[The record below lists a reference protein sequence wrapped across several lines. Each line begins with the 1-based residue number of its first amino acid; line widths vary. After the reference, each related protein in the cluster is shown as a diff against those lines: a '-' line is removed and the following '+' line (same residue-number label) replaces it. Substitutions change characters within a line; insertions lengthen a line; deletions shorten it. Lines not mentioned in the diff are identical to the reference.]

1 MTAPPRYDM
10 PGSKYNVVALTCRLI
25 QTGIVFA
32 ACLSSVTLAQ
42 VSPAV
47 LPPGTSLHDFDR
59 DGVQERLIGHPGS
72 NEIQQWNRQT
82 NSWEKADYSLPAGV
96 FVVDKRGH
104 DAGLRF
110 IDLNGDGFDDVL
122 FSNPQRFAIHL
133 WSKDVKPEL
142 GWTRGWSQFVKEGV
156 RGDAASEPP
165 NIVDAEVSTENGEL
179 IIKRL
184 PKDGRPATVER
195 HSLKELIAFD
205 MPPPKS
211 PDGALASFH
220 IRPGFRVELA
230 AAEPV
235 VIDPIALDWGAD
247 GRLWVVEMRDYPLG
261 LDGKGKSGGVVKVL
275 DDTNGD
281 GRYDK
286 ATIFLDGIPFP
297 SSVMPW
303 RKGVL
308 IAAAP
313 DLFYAEDINGDGR
326 ADVQKTLFTGFTPGN
341 QQHRFNGFE
350 YGLDGWIYAANGDS
364 GGTVKSLATG
374 KVISISGRDFRFRP
388 DTGEMEA
395 VSAESQFGRHRD
407 DWGNWFGNYNAA
419 WLWHVTLPEHYLR
432 RNPKL
437 AVTSVKHDLANY
449 ENSTRVFPASPA
461 MVRPNQPWSLN
472 HVTSACSPCPYR
484 DDYFGPDFAT
494 SVFISEPVHNAVHR
508 EVLARE
514 GAGFVSHRVT
524 GEEQSEFLAST
535 DNWFR
540 PTTLKIG
547 PDGALYIADMYRF
560 VIEHPEW
567 ISPEMQARLDL
578 RAGADKG
585 RIYRVVLEG
594 QKRRVVPNLAQMGTL
609 ELVGAIDS
617 VNGWQRDTAQ
627 RLLTEQK
634 NPSAGA
640 ALRELLTVAHAP
652 QVRIQALATLAQ
664 LGSLSAEDV
673 TAALSDPHP
682 AVRCETLRQS
692 ERLAG
697 SSDALFTA
705 VAALAAD
712 SDASVRLQA
721 AYSLGAWPPE
731 KNGPLLLQLAA
742 SDAADDSIRVAI
754 MTSLRPENP
763 LFAKLS
769 AKAPIAAQAAT
780 VVALK
785 PSSSD
790 RAKIITDYAKVDEAK
805 GNAQHGQQRFQAL
818 CTPCHRLRGEGHEV
832 GPDLGMVG
840 TKPKD
845 WLLNAILD
853 PNQSVEPRY
862 RVWTIALQTG
872 TVVNGI
878 VTAETANNIVLR
890 LAGGVDQA
898 VLRSE
903 IDSMEQTKLSLM
915 PLGFETELKPQD
927 MADLLRWLHS
937 P

>member
-1 MTAPPRYDM
+1 MTASTRHTM
-10 PGSKYNVVALTCRLI
+10 PCFRIDGAALASR
-25 QTGIVFA
+25 VFPA
-32 ACLSSVTLAQ
+32 WFILALCVSAETLAQ
-42 VSPAV
+42 PSPVA
-47 LPPGTSLHDFDR
+47 LPPSTSLHDFDR
-59 DGVQERLIGHPGS
+59 DGVQEKLISRPGS
-72 NEIQQWNRQT
+72 NEIQRWNRQT
-82 NSWEKADYSLPAGV
+82 NSWVEADYSLPDGV
-96 FVVDKRGH
+96 FVLDKSGH

-110 IDLNGDGFDDVL
+110 VDLNGDGFDDIL
-122 FSNPQRFAIHL
+122 FSNLQRFAIHL

-142 GWTRGWSQFVKEGV
+142 GWTRGWSQFVKEGA
-156 RGDAASEPP
+156 RSGAASEPP
-165 NIVDAEVSTENGEL
+165 NVVDAEVSTDDGQL
-179 IIKRL
+179 VIKRP
-184 PKDGRPATVER
+184 PKDGKPASIER

-211 PDGALASFH
+211 PEEALASFRV
-220 IRPGFRVELA
+220 RPGFRVELA

-235 VIDPIALDWGAD
+235 VIDPIAFDWGAD

-261 LDGKGKSGGVVKVL
+261 LDGKGQPGGVVKVL

-313 DLFYAEDINGDGR
+313 NLFYAADTNGDGR
-326 ADVQKTLFTGFTPGN
+326 ADVQRTLFTGFTPGN

-350 YGLDGWIYAANGDS
+350 YGLDGWLYAANGDS

-432 RNPKL
+432 RNSKL

-449 ENSTRVFPASPA
+449 ENSTRVFPASAA

-508 EVLARE
+508 EALTRD
-514 GAGFVSHRVT
+514 GSGFVSHRAA

-578 RAGADKG
+578 RAGADQG
-585 RIYRVVLEG
+585 RIYRVVPEG
-594 QKRRVVPNLAQMGTL
+594 RERRVIPNLAQLGTL
-609 ELVGAIDS
+609 ELVRAMDS
-617 VNGWQRDTAQ
+617 TNGWQRDTVQ

-634 NPSAGA
+634 DPAANA

-652 QVRIQALATLAQ
+652 QVRIQTLATLAQ
-664 LGSLSAEDV
+664 LGSLSVDDV
-673 TAALSDPHP
+673 IATLSDPHP
-682 AVRCETLRQS
+682 AVRCEALRQS
-692 ERLAG
+692 ERLVG
-697 SSDALFTA
+697 SGELLLTA
-705 VAALAAD
+705 AAALAAD

-731 KNGPLLLQLAA
+731 KSGPLLQQLAA
-742 SDAADDSIRVAI
+742 SDASDDCIRVAV
-754 MTSLRPENP
+754 MSSLRPENP

-780 VVALK
+780 VITLK
-785 PSSSD
+785 PSSAD
-790 RAKIITDYAKVDEAK
+790 RAKVIADYARVDETK
-805 GNAQHGQQRFQAL
+805 GNVQHGQQRFQAL

-840 TKPKD
+840 VKPKD

-862 RVWTIALQTG
+862 RVWTITLQTG
-872 TVVNGI
+872 TIVNGI
-878 VTAETANNIVLR
+878 VTAETANNVVLR

-915 PLGFETELKPQD
+915 PVGFETELKPQD
-927 MADLLRWLHS
+927 MADLLRWLRS